1 MAGAQTD
8 LVLYASFLQNRQQEK
23 SNKNFR
29 LIKDLIEKKGD
40 ASALT
45 KNLELSL
52 SELKEAQLAS
62 LKDLWDQTS
71 YPTLQ
76 ISDHIRYH
84 AMYSE
89 EMQELE
95 NRRILANCLYLQD
108 QKTLAGPDHAD
119 VTAESLGL
127 SNSRRPIK
135 RLPPTHVTKESGAN
149 FGVDPSDGSSKGA
162 PLLYPKLITD
172 LKEVNDVLIFLP
184 ATTIVDFQPSVRNII
199 IRGRELGFGERHFDS
214 CLKIFVNR
222 YFPQYA
228 SVFLNGVTASQTFEH
243 ILTVFRSHDIISTL
257 KNTLRHFC
265 RESQQSFTEFG
276 TILNELAT
284 RVVSETHLQMSAQES
299 KEFAED
305 KLLTFLT
312 TFTSDQVRKLFD
324 TERATALRSNS
335 DFYTFT
341 GAVIEVYKIET
352 FVKPPAIKYMV
363 PTELYNALT
372 NDTSLTSNVMLQA
385 MSILNIRNEQTQPAQ
400 PEMTNPHFFATG
412 FQPYN
417 RKAPDDH
424 RSNPRWTSPGQ
435 RPRTPSRDRNV
446 KPSDQKGWEPRGR
459 SRSKDQDNRRGK
471 SPEGNQQGNRR
482 GKSPEG
488 NQYGN
493 NRNKSPG
500 GNQYGGRPR
509 NNSQGDR
516 RPRSSSN
523 SRGDRYEKASTR
535 QPTPNR
541 QQIRGNGTQP
551 SVPNSDS
558 RGRSRSQDGNRTRGQ
573 SRDRVYTPQPGRDGS
588 KGRQQPFQRQD
599 TIPRTRSNS
608 QGRAGNVID
617 RRGRSQDR
625 KGAAGHPTRSPSRP
639 NEPRFCPYC
648 GGPNCGM
655 AQCTVFEKQE
665 LSHWGCELCTTKLL
679 HRTSAHNKLS

>member
-52 SELKEAQLAS
+52 SELKEAQLSS

-199 IRGRELGFGERHFDS
+199 LRGRELGFGERHFDS

-222 YFPQYA
+222 FFPQYA
-228 SVFLNGVTASQTFEH
+228 SVFLNGVTADQTFQH

-257 KNTLRHFC
+257 KNTLKHFC
-265 RESQQSFTEFG
+265 REGGQSFTEFG

-284 RVVSETHLQMSAQES
+284 RVVSETHLQMTSQES
-299 KEFAED
+299 KEFADD

-312 TFTSDQVRKLFD
+312 SFTSDQVRKLFE
-324 TERATALRSNS
+324 TERATALRSNP
-335 DFYTFT
+335 DFYTFK

-352 FVKPPAIKYMV
+352 FVKPLAIKYMV
-363 PTELYNALT
+363 PPELYNALT
-372 NDTSLTSNVMLQA
+372 NDTSLTSSVMLQA
-385 MSILNIRNEQTQPAQ
+385 MSILNIKNEGTQPAPPDVQ
-400 PEMTNPHFFATG
+400 NPHFFATG

-417 RKAPDDH
+417 KNNPEDH
-424 RSNPRWTSPGQ
+424 RSNPRWTSPGF
-435 RPRTPSRDRNV
+435 RPRTPSRDRNG
-446 KPSDQKGWEPRGR
+446 KPPDKKGWIPRER
-459 SRSKDQDNRRGK
+459 SRDRS
-471 SPEGNQQGNRR
+471 QGDRR

-488 NQYGN
+488 NQYGS
-493 NRNKSPG
+493 RPRGKSPEG
-500 GNQYGGRPR
+500 KQYGGRPGSK
-509 NNSQGDR
+509 SQYDR

-523 SRGDRYEKASTR
+523 SRGDRYEKAPAR
-535 QPTPNR
+535 QTTPNR
-541 QQIRGNGTQP
+541 QQARGDGTQP
-551 SVPNSDS
+551 SVPRSDL
-558 RGRSRSQDGNRTRGQ
+558 RARSRSQDGNKARGQ
-573 SRDRVYTPQPGRDGS
+573 SRDRASTPQPSRDGS
-588 KGRQQPFQRQD
+588 RGRQQQPPQRRD
-599 TIPRTRSNS
+599 DRPRTRSNS
-608 QGRAGNVID
+608 QGRAGNFIE

-625 KGAAGHPTRSPSRP
+625 KPAAGHPSRSPSRP

-655 AQCTVFEKQE
+655 AQCTVFEKYE

>member
-335 DFYTFT
+335 DFYSFN
-341 GAVIEVYKIET
+341 GAVIEIYKIET

-385 MSILNIRNEQTQPAQ
+385 MSILNIKNEGAQ
-400 PEMTNPHFFATG
+400 PSITESNNPQFFATG

-417 RKAPDDH
+417 KKAPDDH

-435 RPRTPSRDRNV
+435 RPRTPSRDRNS
-446 KPSDQKGWEPRGR
+446 KPSDKKSWEPRE
-459 SRSKDQDNRRGK
+459 RSKNR
-471 SPEGNQQGNRR
+471 NQFDRR

-488 NQYGN
+488 NQYD
-493 NRNKSPG
+493 NKRGRSPAP
-500 GNQYGGRPR
+500 NQYGGRQR
-509 NNSQGDR
+509 SNSQSDR
-516 RPRSSSN
+516 RPRSFSN
-523 SRGDRYEKASTR
+523 SRGDRYEKAPPR
-535 QPTPNR
+535 QPTPDR
-541 QQIRGNGTQP
+541 QQARGNGRQP
-551 SVPNSDS
+551 FVPRGDL

-573 SRDRVYTPQPGRDGS
+573 SRDRAPTPQPGRNGS
-588 KGRQQPFQRQD
+588 RGRQQPFQRQEN
-599 TIPRTRSNS
+599 TPRTRSNS
-608 QGRAGNVID
+608 QGRSGNFIE

-625 KGAAGHPTRSPSRP
+625 NGAAGRPSRSPSRP

-648 GGPNCGM
+648 GGSSCGM
-655 AQCTVFEKQE
+655 AQCTVFDKTE